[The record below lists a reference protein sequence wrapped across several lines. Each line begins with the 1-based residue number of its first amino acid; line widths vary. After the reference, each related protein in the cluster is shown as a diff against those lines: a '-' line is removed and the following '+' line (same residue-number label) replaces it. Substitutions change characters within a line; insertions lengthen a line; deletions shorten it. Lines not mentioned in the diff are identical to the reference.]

1 MVKEKDK
8 ESIFTEKFDF
18 IIIIVVIII
27 AVVDVIVII
36 VENKA
41 RPISTPEKDL
51 QGAGMV

>member
-1 MVKEKDK
+1 MMVKEKDK

-18 IIIIVVIII
+18 IIIVVIII

-41 RPISTPEKDL
+41 RPISTPKKDL
-51 QGAGMV
+51 KGAGMV